1 MTGMTTD
8 TNNFSN
14 SVFPSTLK
22 MASELIAAGV
32 DRDSILE
39 SLYSSYRENRLR
51 LLGCLLGE
59 KMQITPEGVAFIV
72 LDSRT
77 QERFGMVQGETEGFV
92 NMPLSIGKVRMSIF
106 LTQQEDHYRVSIR
119 SKKGT
124 SANLCARQ
132 FFHGGGHEQAAGGK
146 LFFPGDIPSPED
158 AQAYILKVTE
168 RFFRQ

>member
-1 MTGMTTD
+1 
-8 TNNFSN
+8 
-14 SVFPSTLK
+14 
-22 MASELIAAGV
+22 
-32 DRDSILE
+32 
-39 SLYSSYRENRLR
+39 
-51 LLGCLLGE
+51 
-59 KMQITPEGVAFIV
+59 
-72 LDSRT
+72 
-77 QERFGMVQGETEGFV
+77 
-92 NMPLSIGKVRMSIF
+92 MSIF